1 MTCTG
6 RCRNRWHSTDC
17 TTGPNYLKST
27 LGNGRVVWLST
38 DSSLAAD
45 GTSRYKAIQLY
56 RQCLNSEPRCEPAC
70 KPEHLSMKTNSW
82 WKKQTN
88 KQTTDSVNNCAWNG
102 FRAFAGPMKLY
113 ESENETEAYVW
124 RRCTVSATGCGPGCS
139 RRGTC
144 SFPRATSWPAGPSSC
159 CCVSQRRP
167 SCCSPAC
174 DPWVRN
180 IGETTSIFVLL
191 LFSFLF
197 QAVKA
202 VFDGHRAPSNLVN
215 VWKWRLIFGQR

>member
-88 KQTTDSVNNCAWNG
+88 KQTNNRLGEQLCVKR
-102 FRAFAGPMKLY
+102 FPCFCRA
-113 ESENETEAYVW
+113 NETLRKRERNGSIRLTSMYSICDW
-124 RRCTVSATGCGPGCS
+124 LW
-139 RRGTC
+139 
-144 SFPRATSWPAGPSSC
+144 PR
-159 CCVSQRRP
+159 
-167 SCCSPAC
+167 
-174 DPWVRN
+174 
-180 IGETTSIFVLL
+180 
-191 LFSFLF
+191 LF
-197 QAVKA
+197 QAWHV
-202 VFDGHRAPSNLVN
+202 
-215 VWKWRLIFGQR
+215 

>member
-88 KQTTDSVNNCAWNG
+88 KQPTRWTTV
-102 FRAFAGPMKLY
+102 R
-113 ESENETEAYVW
+113 E
-124 RRCTVSATGCGPGCS
+124 TVSVLLPGQWNSTKARTKRKHTSDVDVQYLRLVVAQAVPGVARVVS
-139 RRGTC
+139 RVQRVDPLDHQVVVAYRNAGRRVAHQRVTLGYETSERPRLYLSYC
-144 SFPRATSWPAGPSSC
+144 SFHFCFKRWKP
-159 CCVSQRRP
+159 
-167 SCCSPAC
+167 
-174 DPWVRN
+174 
-180 IGETTSIFVLL
+180 
-191 LFSFLF
+191 FLT
-197 QAVKA
+197 
-202 VFDGHRAPSNLVN
+202 GTGRHPTL
-215 VWKWRLIFGQR
+215 